1 MRIFLE
7 IFKEQTQ
14 EEMERGIP
22 QEQIIID
29 VSDLDEEQIVA
40 KKNEIVS
47 MVGWTKYKAQI
58 HYCYH
63 DESPTMPCEIRE
75 I

>member
-7 IFKEQTQ
+7 IFKEQA
-14 EEMERGIP
+14 EEEIEMGIP
-22 QEQIIID
+22 REDIRLD

-47 MVGWTKYKAQI
+47 ILGWSKYKAQI

-63 DESPTMPCEIRE
+63 DESERMPCEIRE